1 VKARHPAH
9 VTLRVREDVPNL
21 RRPACFRAIASALA
35 EGRDRFGSGLV
46 HFSVQA
52 NHLHLIAEADD
63 EDALARGMQ
72 GLGVRIARALNQVL
86 RRAVP

>member
-1 VKARHPAH
+1 VKARHPVH

-21 RRPACFRAIASALA
+21 ASALA

-52 NHLHLIAEADD
+52 NHLHLIAGADD